1 MKNKRLWQPIRAHKV
16 LLLWVSFLAWP
27 ALAAQSFIIINP
39 YKGTDGKGPYSK
51 WVGTSSHTHTLATG
65 SSGTTPQLFTD
76 GAALNLTLI
85 PVNDKNVVT
94 ADPGSHKQQFYW
106 PGYEETMTG
115 QHMLC
120 LGCATWPGPRTSN
133 QDAINKIHAQK
144 ALAIIAHPNFG
155 NYWQN
160 SDVPGLAGFDGVEVA
175 NGQGYIGWSFW
186 DTALGEGRQ
195 VIGTGGND
203 LYARGYAEVM
213 FVNSR
218 NGTMADLVDNLKSGN
233 FYGSDV
239 CTTAAAGCTP
249 GHSFALRMTQ
259 SSNTLTAAFQ
269 YSETDSTAQNPSFV
283 TWFCGYPSPG
293 SACGTGP
300 TYTITGNE
308 MYVRAVFGNPFY
320 GPARA
325 WSQPIYVIP
334 TVNGVPPPVI
344 TSAISAKA
352 TAGVN
357 FTYAITATNNPTSFA
372 ASGLPA
378 GLSLNTTTGLISGV
392 PQSYGSATVILS
404 ASNAAGTRTNPLTLT
419 E

>member
-1 MKNKRLWQPIRAHKV
+1 
-16 LLLWVSFLAWP
+16 
-27 ALAAQSFIIINP
+27 
-39 YKGTDGKGPYSK
+39 
-51 WVGTSSHTHTLATG
+51 
-65 SSGTTPQLFTD
+65 
-76 GAALNLTLI
+76 
-85 PVNDKNVVT
+85 
-94 ADPGSHKQQFYW
+94 
-106 PGYEETMTG
+106 
-115 QHMLC
+115 
-120 LGCATWPGPRTSN
+120 
-133 QDAINKIHAQK
+133 
-144 ALAIIAHPNFG
+144 
-155 NYWQN
+155 
-160 SDVPGLAGFDGVEVA
+160 
-175 NGQGYIGWSFW
+175 
-186 DTALGEGRQ
+186 
-195 VIGTGGND
+195 
-203 LYARGYAEVM
+203 M

-239 CTTAAAGCTP
+239 CTTTAAGCTL

-269 YSETDSTAQNPSFV
+269 YSETDSTPQNPAFV

-293 SACGTGP
+293 SVCGTGP

-378 GLSLNTTTGLISGV
+378 GLSLNTITGLISGV